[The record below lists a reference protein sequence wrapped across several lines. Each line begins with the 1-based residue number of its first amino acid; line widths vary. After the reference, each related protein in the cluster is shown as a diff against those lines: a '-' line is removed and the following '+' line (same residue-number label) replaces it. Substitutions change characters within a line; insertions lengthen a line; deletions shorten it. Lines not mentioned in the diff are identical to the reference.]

1 MTLFQLFTRMKLM
14 NLILSHLKGINRH
27 IQFTVETEENG
38 CLPYLDL
45 KISRNSNGSLSFD
58 VYGKPTQFKFA
69 LHILSKMNKKESQNH
84 Y

>member
-1 MTLFQLFTRMKLM
+1 M
-14 NLILSHLKGINRH
+14 NLILSHLNGINRH

-58 VYGKPTQFKFA
+58 VYRKPTHTNDYLKYN
-69 LHILSKMNKKESQNH
+69 SYNPKSQKRSVVSSLFWRSV
-84 Y
+84 